1 MTCLIQST
9 ALKDLT
15 LLPLLPGYLLEQGEG
30 LKVKGK
36 ASVQSDMKLHS
47 KRSVDKKPRPISKSS
62 LWSFS
67 FSFIQ
72 RPSELSRKA
81 TLSSW
86 SSQAADQ
93 A

>member
-62 LWSFS
+62 LWSFQS
-67 FSFIQ
+67 INNG
-72 RPSELSRKA
+72 RKDRA
-81 TLSSW
+81 YSI
-86 SSQAADQ
+86 AAGL
-93 A
+93 

>member
-30 LKVKGK
+30 FKVKGK

-47 KRSVDKKPRPISKSS
+47 KRSADKKPRPISLLFGLLKA
-62 LWSFS
+62 
-67 FSFIQ
+67 
-72 RPSELSRKA
+72 SRKKGP
-81 TLSSW
+81 S
-86 SSQAADQ
+86 
-93 A
+93 